1 MTTSTTKEEF
11 VKNIQ
16 KWVAID
22 TQLHDI
28 HNKTKILR
36 ETRKELSDV
45 IHRYVENNRM
55 ENTII
60 NINDGELRF
69 CDKKEYHGL
78 TFAYIEQCLNEY
90 FLQKYPASSFQTNVP
105 DIMQY
110 IRMKRSVKTVK
121 DIHRSYSKQ
130 KDSQD

>member
-1 MTTSTTKEEF
+1 MSSKEEF

-22 TQLHDI
+22 TNIRDI
-28 HNKTKILR
+28 QEKTKTLR
-36 ETRKELSDV
+36 ETRKELSDI
-45 IHRYVENNRM
+45 IHCYVENNRM
-55 ENTII
+55 EKTII

-69 CDKKEYHGL
+69 YEKKEYHAL

-90 FLQKYPASSFQTNVP
+90 FLQKYHASSFQPSVP
-105 DIMQY
+105 DIMRY
-110 IRMKRSVKTVK
+110 IKMKRSVKTVK
-121 DIHRSYSKQ
+121 DIHRSYSKH